1 VLSNRAVAMAVRSNM
16 EEVCHRRQP
25 SARIAARA
33 SSVSA
38 GAIRLTAM
46 ARRRPGSD
54 WWVKGRMM
62 NPGTRKRLS
71 EKSVSSASTSQRP
84 LFLDR
89 WLGTMIP
96 LPRVYSSVYMHGAT
110 KRIVFLDYEQ

>member
-1 VLSNRAVAMAVRSNM
+1 MVDAVLSNRAVAMAVRSNM

-25 SARIAARA
+25 SARIADRA

-38 GAIRLTAM
+38 G